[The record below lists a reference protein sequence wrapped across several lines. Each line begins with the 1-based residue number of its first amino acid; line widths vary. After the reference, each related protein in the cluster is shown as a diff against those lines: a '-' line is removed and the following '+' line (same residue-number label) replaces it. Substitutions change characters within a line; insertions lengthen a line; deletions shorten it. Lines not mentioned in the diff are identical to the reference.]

1 MNAATNEVRVCVAK
15 ADKLGASIEERWSEH
30 ERDYDDAM
38 ARLHRSFV
46 AQAVAVK
53 QIKHMAGSCGADG
66 IWPATAS
73 MRSWMSTCQS

>member
-1 MNAATNEVRVCVAK
+1 MNAATNEVRICVGK
-15 ADKLGASIEERWSEH
+15 AEALGVSIEERWSEH

-38 ARLHRSFV
+38 ARLLHRSLV

-53 QIKHMAGSCGADG
+53 QIKHMAGAATLR